1 LLNMTAERGGAA
13 TLDRRHGMP
22 LRRRQRR
29 AVLLTKS
36 RAEAAEHV
44 RHFQPL
50 AGHGTQVSGGYQV
63 WHGWRDNVERLQR
76 TGGSADRAG
85 GDHEVLSRGAQ
96 ITMAEQPSAIMRTL
110 LCH

>member
-1 LLNMTAERGGAA
+1 MAALAALLNVTAERGGAA

-29 AVLLTKS
+29 AVLLTKR

-50 AGHGTQVSGGYQV
+50 AGHETQSSGGYQV
-63 WHGWRDNVERLQR
+63 RHGWQDDVERLQR

-85 GDHEVLSRGAQ
+85 GDHEVLSSGAQ
-96 ITMAEQPSAIMRTL
+96 ITMAEQ
-110 LCH
+110 